1 MRPLLKRTTMFN
13 RKREITSIEK
23 TEIVLDYLNNE
34 LETQCRLPFTDSAIV
49 EIVNHRISY
58 LQSEI
63 SFQSKKLKYQRLA
76 TKK

>member
-1 MRPLLKRTTMFN
+1 MFN
-13 RKREITSIEK
+13 HKQEITSIEK

-34 LETQCRLPFTDSAIV
+34 LELHCNLPTNDSALV
-49 EIVNHRISY
+49 EIVNHRIRY
-58 LQSEI
+58 VQQQI